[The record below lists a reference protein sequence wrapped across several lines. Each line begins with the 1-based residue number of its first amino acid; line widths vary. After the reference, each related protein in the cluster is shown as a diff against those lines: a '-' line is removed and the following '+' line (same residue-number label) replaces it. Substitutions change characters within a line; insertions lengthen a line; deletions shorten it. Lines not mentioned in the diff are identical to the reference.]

1 MKFGFN
7 EYNDNVN
14 ININIIYIYIYMY
27 TTVIS
32 PLEHGTLE
40 GDSPVLC
47 SVVIYIY
54 MYVCFI
60 QLKKN
65 QIIKFIFD

>member
-1 MKFGFN
+1 
-7 EYNDNVN
+7 
-14 ININIIYIYIYMY
+14 MY
-27 TTVIS
+27 ATVIS

-54 MYVCFI
+54 IYVCMFYSI
-60 QLKKN
+60 KKKSN
-65 QIIKFIFD
+65 NKIHF